1 MSLQGVPQE
10 HGYYGDCSVALERVG
25 CWIHDNRQLNYNPT
39 RIRSI
44 KLRGGGG
51 GGGGVGLRN
60 GLTSSIMS
68 LTLSE
73 MLMSTPEMP
82 VP

>member
-51 GGGGVGLRN
+51 GGGRLKKWSHLLHHVTN
-60 GLTSSIMS
+60 
-68 LTLSE
+68 TL
-73 MLMSTPEMP
+73 
-82 VP
+82 